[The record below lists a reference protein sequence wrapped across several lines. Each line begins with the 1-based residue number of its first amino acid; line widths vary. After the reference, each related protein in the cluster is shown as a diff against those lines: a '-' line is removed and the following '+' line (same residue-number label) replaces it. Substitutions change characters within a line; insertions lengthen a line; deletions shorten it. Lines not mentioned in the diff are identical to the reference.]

1 MSDKPVKSDNK
12 RTNKNYLKW
21 ITIGF
26 MVVVAE
32 IIAITSSYFLIESKN
47 KSQQIAFDNLS
58 RKISQQNTYIS
69 ELQNLPSVISSNSQ
83 KIAETQNSL
92 KSIVDS
98 FNSLKDEVGNN
109 KLGILTQQF
118 GLLAHKIETIEETKN
133 SEVLALSVAL
143 IIKENALYH
152 RSFAD
157 ETNILIQL
165 TKDQPLLTSYVQTI
179 SNMKNLYIPDDLQ
192 LSARFKEIAANLD
205 FENDKALP
213 SNDSSS
219 LQKSTMEKSIALI
232 KDTVAGLN
240 FDKVVMVKKNI
251 QNDAQVSLIRK
262 ITNFVEQH
270 DFNNA
275 INLIQASPDFQ
286 KLNNVELNTWIDD
299 VKRKIIFDEAL
310 SFIISSELNALRED
324 FSANDSIQ

>member
-32 IIAITSSYFLIESKN
+32 IIAITSSYFFIESKN
-47 KSQQIAFDNLS
+47 KSHQIAFDNLS

-157 ETNILIQL
+157 ETNILLQL